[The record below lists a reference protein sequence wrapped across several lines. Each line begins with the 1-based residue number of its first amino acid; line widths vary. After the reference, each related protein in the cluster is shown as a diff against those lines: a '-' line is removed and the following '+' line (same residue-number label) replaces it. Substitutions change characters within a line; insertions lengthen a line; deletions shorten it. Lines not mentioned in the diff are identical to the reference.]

1 MRLVLGLHRRV
12 FHLLRSPG
20 EGVVAALGRRGIL
33 GMMLAVV
40 AAEAAKVFCGLIGY
54 IAVPSATAIMQ
65 LAILPEPVAAQVA
78 TDRVEDIV

>member
-1 MRLVLGLHRRV
+1 
-12 FHLLRSPG
+12 
-20 EGVVAALGRRGIL
+20 
-33 GMMLAVV
+33 MMLAVV

>member
-1 MRLVLGLHRRV
+1 MRLAHGLRLQVL
-12 FHLLRSPG
+12 HLLRSPG
-20 EGVVAALGRRGIL
+20 EGVVAAQVRRGIL

-40 AAEAAKVFCGLIGY
+40 AAEAATVFCGLIGY
-54 IAVPSATAIMQ
+54 IAPPAATAIMQ